1 MQEIIDLFEKIS
13 EEIEGARM
21 YAKCALH
28 FKDIESD
35 RAATYLEMSKQEL
48 GHVDRL
54 HAMVVRI
61 IKKYK
66 ATGAEV
72 PKEMQVLY
80 DWQHAKMIECVA
92 KVRDLHAMYSK

>member
-13 EEIEGARM
+13 EEIEGARN
-21 YAKCALH
+21 YAKCALR
-28 FKDIESD
+28 FKDIDSD

-72 PKEMQVLY
+72 PGDMQNLY
-80 DWQHAKMIECVA
+80 NWQHDKMIDCVA
-92 KVRDLHAMYSK
+92 KVKDLHAMYK